1 MLAIYIQIGIVLMV
15 VAFLVFL
22 TLDDK
27 KNRKLREEEEREETL
42 SLERKRQDGAD
53 KNAAND

>member
-27 KNRKLREEEEREETL
+27 KNRKLREAEEKEEAL
-42 SLERKRQDGAD
+42 ALERKREEDAEKKAEID
-53 KNAAND
+53 

>member
-27 KNRKLREEEEREETL
+27 KNRKLREEEEREEAL
-42 SLERKRQDGAD
+42 ALERKRQDEAD

>member
-1 MLAIYIQIGIVLMV
+1 MLAIYIQIAIVLTV

-27 KNRKLREEEEREETL
+27 KNRKLREEEEKEEAL
-42 SLERKRQDGAD
+42 ALERKQQESAGD
-53 KNAAND
+53 KTEKE

>member
-22 TLDDK
+22 MLDDK
-27 KNRKLREEEEREETL
+27 KNRKLREEEEKEEAL
-42 SLERKRQDGAD
+42 ALERKGEQETD
-53 KNAAND
+53 KKAEID